1 VGNVFGQQEDPF
13 VNLTPAQAR
22 AARIRRDRGIVA
34 KARAKEKL
42 VLLAAKKMEGPP
54 HIAATK
60 LAEKQSQ
67 KDRGLTA
74 PAVKLVH
81 GQHFPTGFQAVEYA
95 YGDKGTW
102 KRLSSELHYTCNQHK
117 EHASDSH
124 PLDPE
129 TLETDCTTH
138 HCTCCDLDGNLL
150 CDPERAGHVRHSAVG
165 VAAFAFH
172 EHSGI
177 GGGAGCTSKQV
188 AKPRL
193 LFSFDEN
200 VLGHCV
206 SLIYHK
212 PPPAGVE
219 ATSVIHMNKTFCRC
233 GLLQSVAVCCTLLH
247 SVSVSVGVEA
257 TIVIHMN
264 KAFCRRSVLQRVAA
278 C

>member
-1 VGNVFGQQEDPF
+1 

-22 AARIRRDRGIVA
+22 AARIRRDREIVA
-34 KARAKEKL
+34 KAWAKEKL
-42 VLLAAKKMEGPP
+42 ALLAAKKMEGPP
-54 HIAATK
+54 QLAATK
-60 LAEKQSQ
+60 LTEKQPQ

-95 YGDKGTW
+95 YGHTF
-102 KRLSSELHYTCNQHK
+102 KRLSSELHYTCNLHK
-117 EHASDSH
+117 EHASDTH
-124 PLDPE
+124 PFDPE
-129 TLETDCTTH
+129 TLETDCTIH

-150 CDPERAGHVRHSAVG
+150 CDPERGGHVQHSAAG

-177 GGGAGCTSKQV
+177 GGGGGCTSKQV

-193 LFSFDEN
+193 LFSFDDN

-219 ATSVIHMNKTFCRC
+219 AASVIHMNKTFCRC
-233 GLLQSVAVCCTLLH
+233 SLLQSVAVCCSLLQ
-247 SVSVSVGVEA
+247 SVAVCCSLLQ
-257 TIVIHMN
+257 
-264 KAFCRRSVLQRVAA
+264 CVLV
-278 C
+278 